1 MAGIYIHIPFCKKRC
16 TYCDFYTEV
25 APKLIPRLV
34 DSICKEIEIRA
45 DYLASNQIETI
56 YFGGGT
62 PSVLKP
68 EQFSTIFKAIYTTFS
83 VSDNAEITF
92 ESNPDDLSVRFF
104 ESIKHLPFNRIS
116 IGIQSFDDEDLK
128 RINRRHNG
136 NQAVEA
142 VQNTQQ
148 AGFDNIS
155 IDLIYGLPYQTI
167 EKWEKQLDM
176 ALSLNV
182 QHISSYG
189 LTYEEGTKLWE
200 QREKGEINPVNDDT
214 MNEMYLLLVKK
225 LKQKGFDAYEISN
238 FAQKDFRSK
247 HNSSYWKQL
256 PYIGLGPSAHSYNI
270 MGRQWNIASIQ
281 GYINAVENNLT
292 FYETEN
298 LSVFEKFNDYVMV
311 SLRTAEGVDLEYIEK
326 EFGSEFMSECIENSQ
341 SFIDSSNLIVS
352 DKKLILTLKGVLISN
367 QILTEL
373 MKV

>member
-1 MAGIYIHIPFCKKRC
+1 MSGIYIHIPFCKKRC

-34 DSICKEIEIRA
+34 ESICNEIEIRA
-45 DYLASNQIETI
+45 DYLPSKQIDTI

-62 PSVLKP
+62 PSILKQ
-68 EQFSTIFKAIYTTFS
+68 EQFTAIFNAIYATFS

-92 ESNPDDLSVRFF
+92 EANPDDLTVLFF
-104 ESIKHLPFNRIS
+104 ESIQSLPFNRIS

-136 NQAVEA
+136 NQAINA
-142 VQNTQQ
+142 VKNAQN
-148 AGFDNIS
+148 AGFNNIS

-167 EKWEKQLDM
+167 EKWEKQLDT

-200 QREKGEINPVNDDT
+200 QREKAEIIPVDDDT

-238 FAQKDFRSK
+238 FAQIGFRSK
-247 HNSSYWKQL
+247 HNSSYWKQQL
-256 PYIGLGPSAHSYNI
+256 YIGLGPSAHSYNI
-270 MGRQWNIASIQ
+270 QARQWNVDSITN
-281 GYINAVENNLT
+281 YIFAIENNGS
-292 FYETEN
+292 FYETEI
-298 LSVFEKFNDYVMV
+298 LTKSEKYNDYVMV
-311 SLRTAEGVDLEYIEK
+311 SLRTKEGIDLEYIEK
-326 EFGSEFMSECIENSQ
+326 EFGTEYATECLENSKQ
-341 SFIDSSNLIVS
+341 YIESLMLCLSNNRLC
-352 DKKLILTLKGVLISN
+352 LTTKGVLVSN

>member
-1 MAGIYIHIPFCKKRC
+1 MSGIYIHIPFCKKRC

-34 DSICKEIEIRA
+34 DSICREIEIRA

-68 EQFSTIFKAIYTTFS
+68 EQFSAIFSAIYATFS
-83 VSDNAEITF
+83 VSENAEITF
-92 ESNPDDLSVRFF
+92 EANPDDLTVGYF
-104 ESIKHLPFNRIS
+104 ESIQALPFNRIS
-116 IGIQSFDDEDLK
+116 IGIQSFDDDDLK

-142 VQNTQQ
+142 VRNAQN
-148 AGFDNIS
+148 AGFTNIS
-155 IDLIYGLPYQTI
+155 IDLIYGLPFQTI
-167 EKWEKQLDM
+167 EKWEKQLET
-176 ALSLNV
+176 AINLNV

-200 QREKGEINPVNDDT
+200 QREKGEINPVDDDT

-238 FAQKDFRSK
+238 FAQKNFRSK
-247 HNSSYWKQL
+247 HNSSYWKQQ

-270 MGRQWNIASIQ
+270 AARQWNIASITD
-281 GYINAVENNLT
+281 YISAIESNGI
-292 FYETEN
+292 FYETEI
-298 LSVFEKFNDYVMV
+298 LTKSEKFNDYVMV
-311 SLRTAEGVDLEYIEK
+311 SLRTAEGIDLEYIEN
-326 EFGSEFMSECIENSQ
+326 EFGKEFMSECIENSQ
-341 SFIDSSNLIVS
+341 AFIDSSHLTVS
-352 DKKLILTLKGVLISN
+352 GKRLSLTSIGVLISN

>member
-1 MAGIYIHIPFCKKRC
+1 MSGIYIHIPFCKKRC

-25 APKLIPRLV
+25 APKHIPRLV
-34 DSICKEIEIRA
+34 EAICKEIEIRA
-45 DYLASNQIETI
+45 DYLPSNQIDTI

-68 EQFSTIFKAIYTTFS
+68 EQFAVIFKAIYATFT
-83 VSDNAEITF
+83 VSDDAEITF
-92 ESNPDDLSVRFF
+92 EANPDDLTVLFF
-104 ESIKHLPFNRIS
+104 ESIQSLPFNRIS

-136 NQAVEA
+136 NQAVNA
-142 VQNTQQ
+142 VKNAQN
-148 AGFDNIS
+148 AGFGNIS

-167 EKWEKQLDM
+167 EKWEKQLDT
-176 ALSLNV
+176 ALGLDIE
-182 QHISSYG
+182 HISSYG

-200 QREKGEINPVNDDT
+200 QREKAEIIPVDDDT

-238 FAQKDFRSK
+238 FAQNGFRSR
-247 HNSSYWKQL
+247 HNSSYWKQQ

-270 MGRQWNIASIQ
+270 TGRQWNVASISD
-281 GYINAVENNLT
+281 YTFAIENKMEFYEKENLT
-292 FYETEN
+292 F
-298 LSVFEKFNDYVMV
+298 FEKFNDYVMV
-311 SLRTAEGVDLEYIEK
+311 SIRTAEGIDLEYIER
-326 EFGSEFMSECIENSQ
+326 EFGSEFMNECIENCRHY
-341 SFIDSSNLIVS
+341 IDSLHINLSNNRLS
-352 DKKLILTLKGVLISN
+352 LTTSGVLISN

>member
-1 MAGIYIHIPFCKKRC
+1 MSGIYIHIPFCKKRC

-25 APKLIPRLV
+25 APKHIPLLV

-45 DYLASNQIETI
+45 DYLPSNQIDTI

-68 EQFSTIFKAIYTTFS
+68 GQFAVIFKAIYATFT
-83 VSDNAEITF
+83 VSDDAEITF
-92 ESNPDDLSVRFF
+92 EANPDDLTVLFF
-104 ESIKHLPFNRIS
+104 ESIQSLPFNRIS

-128 RINRRHNG
+128 LINRRHNG
-136 NQAVEA
+136 NQAVNA
-142 VQNTQQ
+142 VKNAQD
-148 AGFDNIS
+148 AGFNNIS

-167 EKWEKQLDM
+167 EKWENHLDT

-200 QREKGEINPVNDDT
+200 QREKAEIIPVDDDT

-238 FAQKDFRSK
+238 FAQKGFRSR
-247 HNSSYWKQL
+247 HNSSYWKQQ

-270 MGRQWNIASIQ
+270 TGRQWNVASIL
-281 GYINAVENNLT
+281 GYMYAVENHGN
-292 FYETEN
+292 FFETEDLTTN
-298 LSVFEKFNDYVMV
+298 EQFNDYVMV
-311 SLRTAEGVDLEYIEK
+311 SLRTAEGIDLEYIER
-326 EFGSEFMSECIENSQ
+326 EFGSEFMNECIENCRHY
-341 SFIDSSNLIVS
+341 IDSLHINLSNNRLS
-352 DKKLILTLKGVLISN
+352 LTTSGVLISN

>member
-34 DSICKEIEIRA
+34 HSICKEIEIRA
-45 DYLASNQIETI
+45 NYLPSNHIDTI

-68 EQFSTIFKAIYTTFS
+68 EQFSAIFKAIYATFS
-83 VSDNAEITF
+83 ISDKAEITF
-92 ESNPDDLSVRFF
+92 ESNPDDLSVHFF

-142 VQNTQQ
+142 VQNAQK

-167 EKWEKQLDM
+167 EIWEKQLDM

-200 QREKGEINPVNDDT
+200 QREKGEVIPVDDDT

-225 LKQKGFDAYEISN
+225 MKEKGFDAYEISN

-247 HNSSYWKQL
+247 HNSAYWKQQ

-270 MGRQWNIASIQ
+270 LERQWNVSSILK
-281 GYINAVENNLT
+281 YIYAVENNKV

-298 LSVFEKFNDYVMV
+298 LTVSEKFNDYVMV
-311 SLRTAEGVDLEYIEK
+311 SLRTAEGIDLEYIEK
-326 EFGSEFMSECIENSQ
+326 EFGGEFITECLQNSQ
-341 SFIDSSNLIVS
+341 PFIDSLHLNLS
-352 DKKLILTLKGVLISN
+352 DNRLSLTTKGVLISN
-367 QILTEL
+367 QILIEL